1 MSKLANLAGET
12 ALYGLGSI
20 LPRVLN
26 FFLISLHSRIFL
38 PESYGVYS
46 NLYAWVAF
54 LNIVYLFGMET
65 AYFRFSTKP
74 GADEASIFRS
84 AQTFITTIGLMLTIA
99 IIGFSGA
106 IAGYF
111 EIPEH
116 ANYVSWLA
124 VVMFMDAVVS
134 IPFARL
140 RLQKKAGLFVTAKL
154 INVSLVIGLNLYF
167 LLIVFDPAIGIGYPI
182 LANLIANSC
191 YLIFFFGTLIRWRP
205 QWNSSLFMS
214 MLQYAW
220 PIMLMGLAGMTNEV
234 FSRVTLTWWL
244 PDDFYPGKDS
254 LYALG
259 VFSMCFRFSVIINV
273 VVQAFRFA
281 AEPFFFS
288 NATDK
293 NSPALFARV
302 NHYFIIVCS
311 FIALSVILNLDILRY
326 LIGEEYWSGL
336 NIVPYLLF
344 GYLFLGIYYN
354 LSVWFKLTDKTYFGT
369 LITLFGVFITVSMNY
384 LLIPVFGYLGSSWA
398 TLACYAVMALT
409 SYWLGQ
415 KYYPIPYPV
424 IKSTMYLV
432 LTISLILVAAWFPLE
447 SQWIAT
453 SFHLLLMGLF
463 ALAAYLLEKA
473 DWRQAASHP

>member
-1 MSKLANLAGET
+1 MSKLVKLAGET
-12 ALYGLGSI
+12 VLYGMGSI

-26 FFLISLHSRIFL
+26 FFLIFLHSRIFL
-38 PESYGVYS
+38 PESYGVYT

-54 LNIVYLFGMET
+54 LNIIYLFGMET

-74 GADEASIFRS
+74 GADEASIFRG
-84 AQTFITTIGLMLTIA
+84 AQTFVMLIGLVLTVVILALSQPIA
-99 IIGFSGA
+99 A
-106 IAGYF
+106 YF
-111 EIPEH
+111 DIPQQS
-116 ANYVSWLA
+116 NYITWLA
-124 VVMFMDAVVS
+124 VVMFMDAAVS

-154 INVSLVIGLNLYF
+154 VNVALVIGLNLYF
-167 LLIVFDPAIGIGYPI
+167 LLVVFDPAIGIGYPI
-182 LANLIANSC
+182 LANLIANSF
-191 YLIFFFGTLIRWRP
+191 YLLFFFGTLIRWRP
-205 QWNSSLFMS
+205 QWNPSLFHS

-234 FSRVTLTWWL
+234 FSRVTLSWWL
-244 PDDFYPGKDS
+244 PDGYYQGKDS
-254 LYALG
+254 QYALG
-259 VFSMCFRFSVIINV
+259 IFGMCFRFSVIMNV

-293 NSPALFARV
+293 NSPVLFARV

-311 FIALSVILNLDILRY
+311 FIALGVCLNLDVLKY
-326 LIGEEYWSGL
+326 LIGEEYWPGL

-354 LSVWFKLTDKTYFGT
+354 LSIWYKLTDKTYFGT
-369 LITLFGVFITVSMNY
+369 LITVFGVIVTISMNY
-384 LLIPVFGYLGSSWA
+384 LLIPLYGYLGSSWA
-398 TLACYAVMALT
+398 TLACYSAMALT

-415 KYYPIPYPV
+415 KYYPIPYQV
-424 IKSTMYLV
+424 AKSTLYLV
-432 LTISLILVAAWFPLE
+432 LTITMIVAAAYFPTE
-447 SQWIAT
+447 NQWMAT
-453 SFHLLLMGLF
+453 SLHLLLMGLF

-473 DWRQAASHP
+473 DWNQAAAHS